1 MTGSATLTKY
11 KATLLGTTINVY
23 KINLHKKVRCK
34 TMKLTRLKDRVKK
47 YAVNALHLGNY
58 MRNTRKVKQTRLPK
72 DDKFVQTLKK
82 YLDTKGVYTYCLNSD
97 GTLMIAETSH
107 ESLTKELLSK
117 HVLLCGTEPCASG
130 ELRIVG
136 NTMVFDNDSGTYRPS
151 GDELKSLKR
160 ALPFVD
166 IELRVT
172 HG

>member
-1 MTGSATLTKY
+1 
-11 KATLLGTTINVY
+11 
-23 KINLHKKVRCK
+23 
-34 TMKLTRLKDRVKK
+34 MKLTRLKDRVKK

-58 MRNTRKVKQTRLPK
+58 TRKVKQTRLPK
-72 DDKFVQTLKK
+72 DGTFVQTLKK
-82 YLDTKGVYTYCLNSD
+82 HLDANGVYTYCLNSD

-117 HVLLCGTEPCASG
+117 HVLLCGDEPCASG

-136 NTMVFDNDSGTYRPS
+136 NTMIFDNDSGTYRPS
-151 GDELKSLKR
+151 GDDLKSLKK

-166 IELRVT
+166 IKLKVT